1 MSLKQKQERLE
12 EVKLEIKKLYELLTP
27 FQEESRR
34 LVEEIRKLEFESL
47 LPLTCEKVMTTSYQ
61 VFETK
66 ETYKELQRFLQKYKF
81 IMCEGYMDESQTKAL
96 KIKLSQKA
104 PLKDQIQEVME
115 FLPFLAKV
123 DYSVVDKYQRF
134 ECPELQGQIRVVSV
148 FEHTCS
154 ENGSY
159 SLLVGDNDM
168 AALLRVR
175 YSSPKILKVLPIEK
189 MIEYVRENHPY
200 ELTNEN

>member
-12 EVKLEIKKLYELLTP
+12 EVKLEIEKLYQSLAP
-27 FQEESRR
+27 FQEESRL
-34 LVEEIRKLEFESL
+34 LVEEIRKLEFEAL
-47 LPLTCEKVMTTSYQ
+47 LPLTCEKVMTTNYQ

-66 ETYKELQRFLQKYKF
+66 ETYKELQKFLQKYKF
-81 IMCEGYMDESQTKAL
+81 IMCEGYMTESQTKAL

-168 AALLRVR
+168 TALLRVR
-175 YSSPKILKVLPIEK
+175 YSSPKILKVLPIDK

>member
-34 LVEEIRKLEFESL
+34 LVEEIRKLEFEAL
-47 LPLTCEKVMTTSYQ
+47 LPLTCEKVMTTNYQ